1 MGRDVDLGILISGRG
16 SNLGAILT
24 AVRERRLDA
33 RVRIVVSNRQN
44 AAGLALAA
52 ESGVPTRVLP
62 HGAHPDRE
70 SYDAAL
76 VATLREH
83 GVDVVALAGF
93 DRLVTPVFLRAFP
106 GRVVNVHPALLPSFP
121 GLHAQR
127 QALEYGA
134 RITGVTVHFVDEQ
147 MDHGPIIAQAAVPV
161 LDGDDEETLARRV
174 LAEEHRL
181 YPLALQRLARG
192 ELTLAGRRVVGGLP

>member
-1 MGRDVDLGILISGRG
+1 MGQDVDLGILISGRG

-24 AVRERRLDA
+24 AVREQRLDA
-33 RVRIVVSNRQN
+33 RVRLVVSNRQN
-44 AAGLALAA
+44 AGGLALAE

-62 HGAHPDRE
+62 HGAHADRE
-70 SYDAAL
+70 AYDAAL
-76 VATLREH
+76 VDTLREH
-83 GVDVVALAGF
+83 GVDTVALAGF
-93 DRLVTPVFLRAFP
+93 DRLVTSVFLRAFP

-134 RITGVTVHFVDEQ
+134 RVTGVTVHFVDEQ

-192 ELTLAGRRVVGGLP
+192 ELRLAGRRVLGGLP

>member
-1 MGRDVDLGILISGRG
+1 VDLGILISGRG
-16 SNLGAILT
+16 SNLGAILQ
-24 AVRERRLDA
+24 AVREQRLDA
-33 RVRIVVSNRQN
+33 RVRTVVSNRAG
-44 AAGLALAA
+44 AAGLALA
-52 ESGVPTRVLP
+52 EQHGVSTRVLP
-62 HGAHPDRE
+62 HGAYPDRE
-70 SYDAAL
+70 TYDAVL
-76 VATLREH
+76 VETLRGN
-83 GVDVVALAGF
+83 GVDSVALAGF
-93 DRLVTPVFLRAFP
+93 DRLLTPVFLRAFP

-161 LDGDDEETLARRV
+161 LDGDDEDTLAQRV

-192 ELTLAGRRVVGGLP
+192 ELELSGRRVLGGLP

>member
-1 MGRDVDLGILISGRG
+1 MI
-16 SNLGAILT
+16 
-24 AVRERRLDA
+24 
-33 RVRIVVSNRQN
+33 SNRAN
-44 AAGLALAA
+44 AAGLAIA
-52 ESGVPTRVLP
+52 EQAGVPTRVLP
-62 HGAHPDRE
+62 HRDYPDRE

-76 VATLREH
+76 VAALREH
-83 GVDVVALAGF
+83 GVDTVALAGF
-93 DRLVTPVFLRAFP
+93 DRLLTPVFLRAFP

-161 LDGDDEETLARRV
+161 LDDDDEETLSQRI

-192 ELTLAGRRVVGGLP
+192 ELRLSGRRVLGGLP